1 MLGQLRGVMVAGL
14 GGLLIGAW
22 VMSLWQGTQ
31 YPGRPLFVEVQ
42 NTRNETIPVLTLE
55 HGSDFAQEKL
65 LLSQLRAGET
75 RLVSLNH
82 EPGRGYSVALQ
93 LVNGETIEACVGKS
107 STKWVNRVLI
117 TSNGIFGGD

>member
-1 MLGQLRGVMVAGL
+1 MLGQLRGVMIAGL
-14 GGLLIGAW
+14 GGLLVGIGA
-22 VMSLWQGTQ
+22 MFLWQKAQ

-42 NTRNETIPVLTLE
+42 NTRHETIPVLTIE

-93 LVNGETIEACVGKS
+93 LANGETMEACVGKS
-107 STKWVNRVLI
+107 SPKWVNRVLI